1 MGKSAPTPPDYKGAA
16 EATAASNKEATT
28 AQTWANRPTINT
40 PWGSQSWST
49 GSTVDPSTGQ
59 QVTTWNSDISL
70 SPAQQASLDSQQAI
84 QQGRSDAAQGLL
96 GQATDAFKTPMAW
109 GDLPARPDQ
118 VEAFSFGG
126 AVPELGG
133 VQKSLSPTKN
143 SIQTVDPFSFGKV
156 QTELGDTGPVQRQLN
171 GSSGDY
177 RERAQD
183 AVWNLQ
189 KPMFDERRAAT
200 ETQLANMGL
209 ARGSEAWNREMRT
222 LGDAEARAQLAAISE
237 GRNEAQMQFGQ
248 DLQAGQFANSGQA
261 QEFGQELTRGQFANS
276 GQAQE
281 FGQFAAATGIN
292 NNAQGQEFGQ
302 NVTGANFGNN
312 ALQQEYEA
320 AMRSM
325 SAGDDRLMKEFAAK
339 IQAGNY
345 NANTRTS
352 AIGEE
357 TLRRG
362 QTLNELNALLTGQ
375 QVNMP
380 TMPGFSTAQRSAG
393 TDYSGAAESQYG
405 AAINDA
411 NFRQGQINNLMN
423 LGGSLATAF
432 RFSDRRL
439 KKNIRTLGIL
449 STGVPVVYYEYLGQ
463 SAGHVGVIAQDLLAV
478 QPDAV
483 AVHPSGFMM
492 VNYAKVRL

>member
-16 EATAASNKEATT
+16 EATAASNKEAVT

-40 PWGSQSWST
+40 PWGKQSWST
-49 GSTVDPSTGQ
+49 GSTTDPSTGQ

-70 SPAQQASLDSQQAI
+70 SPEQQASLDSQQKI
-84 QQGRSDAAQGLL
+84 QQGRSDAALSLL
-96 GQATDAFKTPMAW
+96 GQATDAFKSPMAW
-109 GDLPARPDQ
+109 DNLPARPGQ
-118 VEAFSFGG
+118 VEAFSFGSG
-126 AVPELGG
+126 TPELGSI
-133 VQKSLSPTKN
+133 QKSLTPTKN

-156 QTELGDTGPVQRQLN
+156 QTSIGDTGPIQISLN
-171 GSSGDY
+171 GSPTDY
-177 RERAQD
+177 RSRAQE
-183 AVWNLQ
+183 AVWDLQ

-222 LGDAEARAQLAAISE
+222 LADAEGRARLAAIAE

-248 DLQAGQFANSGQA
+248 DLQAGQFANSAQGQGFA
-261 QEFGQELTRGQFANS
+261 QEIARGQFANQ

-281 FGQFAAATGIN
+281 FGQFAQAAGIN
-292 NNAQGQEFGQ
+292 NSAQGQEFGQ
-302 NVTGANFGNN
+302 NLTGANFGNN

-325 SAGDDRLMKEFAAK
+325 SAGDDRMMKEFMAK
-339 IQAGNY
+339 IQAGNF
-345 NANTRTS
+345 NTGLRTG

-375 QVNMP
+375 QVGMP
-380 TMPGFSTAQRSAG
+380 TMPGFSSAG
-393 TDYSGAAESQYG
+393 RSPGTNYSGAAEAQYG
-405 AAINDA
+405 SAIDNA
-411 NFRQGQINNLMN
+411 NFRQGQINNIMN
-423 LGGSLATAF
+423 LGAQLGTAF
-432 RFSDRRL
+432 MFSDRRL
-439 KKNIRTLGIL
+439 KKNIRQLGIL
-449 STGVPVVYYEYLGQ
+449 SSGVPVVYYEYIGQ
-463 SAGHVGVIAQDLLAV
+463 DTGHVGVIAQDLLAV

-483 AVHPSGFMM
+483 ALHPSGFLM
-492 VNYAKVRL
+492 VDYAKVRL